1 MAGVGANLGT
11 GFVDVVPSMRGIQ
24 GKLSK
29 GLAAPAAAA
38 GGSAGRSMGSRMAS
52 TMGKVL
58 KTGVVVGGAAAGA
71 VAGAAL
77 LGGFKNAVSR
87 QNSKKVFTG
96 LYGSAKGAT
105 AVMKDLRNVAGK
117 SPIDYEAYLKA
128 GESLAYAGVKGKD
141 ATGTLKNVGKAI
153 VAAGGDSTKLDQA
166 MGGVMKAVNN
176 GGIAMM
182 DSLSM
187 ISESGVPILSGLAEK
202 FGQPIDKIKKMASE
216 GKINITDVMD
226 VMQKGTG
233 ETFQTMIKAGD
244 AASLSFGNQWKIA
257 KDNVI
262 NAVGSKMI
270 PLLDK
275 MAPVIGTIGNKLAGW
290 IENVDLSPMVGWFE
304 GIGKW
309 AGQLDFSSFD
319 NFTKS
324 LSGGGASSALSSIF
338 DSAKKL
344 APVFGELFVSVQKSA
359 PAFATLARG
368 GVDLL
373 AGALKFLAD
382 HMDMIVKALPF
393 IIGGI
398 VLWRTATALQTKVLA
413 FQAPILAASNAMRLT
428 ASIMEYRAA
437 AAKTVATAATTT
449 QTGAENVGLATKIR
463 TVAATIAQKTATV
476 ATSIATKAAAAGQW
490 LLNAALSA
498 NPIGLVIAGIAAL
511 VAGLVWFFTKTKV
524 GQAIIQSAWAGIKV
538 AIGAVTT
545 WFTGSVVPWIK
556 AAIGILVAGFKFF
569 KSAASLAWTGFK
581 IVLSTVWNWV
591 KTYVFNPI
599 AKVVSATIP
608 KAFGVMKSLVGAYIN
623 AWKLVINVAWSFVRD
638 KIFKPLK
645 HLVTVTIPAAFT
657 LFKNLVKSRME
668 NFRASILDKYSW
680 VKNHVFKPLKTFVTE
695 TIPGAFTNFK
705 NKIRDRMENF
715 RASIL
720 DKYSWVRDHVFSP
733 LRKLIKT
740 TVPNAFD
747 KGVKSIGTFW
757 SKLKKLA
764 AKPVNFVIDTVY
776 NNGIRKLWNP
786 IAGLIGKDKWKL
798 DKVNELKFATGGK
811 VWGPGTEKSDS
822 IPARLSRNEHVLTA
836 KDVRNLGGH
845 GGVYALRKAAQQG
858 WTPGLASGGTLSD
871 AARWLQKQNVRITE
885 FKGWGQNVGGH
896 SRNSQHYTGHAFDA
910 NAGPGGQ
917 NATEQRIFDNLV
929 PKLLSKFPGL
939 KVLWRV
945 KDHFDHLHVGTGPG
959 GKVGSGG
966 PGGGGSVWDMIPGLG
981 KLRDLKDKLK
991 NMSSGRFGEAM
1002 GGLGKKAISGLV
1014 DKAKSM
1020 ADWAGDAVDNVKDAG
1035 GKGLAYGKGQTW
1047 ATLRGLNWS
1056 QRKAMNYI
1064 VSKESGWDP
1073 KAQNPR
1079 STASGLPQMINS
1091 TARDMLGGAPASRF
1105 GVFDQLDGMKKY
1117 VNKFGGWEGAE
1128 KFWKSHHYYA
1138 QGGPVMPSSL
1148 SMLGGG
1154 MPKPHLFDDGGWL
1167 SDRMVAVH
1175 GTSRPDAVLTDS
1187 QWNDMHGI
1195 ARAVGTGDSGERQPV
1210 QVNFNFYGDVD
1221 SRQTAEKV
1229 IDDLSFEVRRQFQG
1243 GRYVGK

>member
-29 GLAAPAAAA
+29 GLRGPAAAA
-38 GGSAGRSMGSRMAS
+38 GGSAGKSMGSRMAS
-52 TMGKVL
+52 AAGRAI
-58 KTGVVVGGAAAGA
+58 KTGAVVGVAATGAA
-71 VAGAAL
+71 VGAAL
-77 LGGFKNAVSR
+77 VGGFKSAIA
-87 QNSKKVFTG
+87 QQGIQATMTG
-96 LYGSAKGAT
+96 LYDNAGKAAGTLKQI
-105 AVMKDLRNVAGK
+105 KDLSK
-117 SPIDYEAYLKA
+117 TSPIDYKAYGDA
-128 GESLAYAGVKGKD
+128 ANSLAYAGVEGKGAVKILD
-141 ATGTLKNVGKAI
+141 QVGWAITG
-153 VAAGGDSTKLDQA
+153 AGGGATELDRA
-166 MGGVMKAVNN
+166 MQGLLKGVNN
-176 GGIAMM
+176 GGVVMN
-182 DSLSM
+182 DTLGM
-187 ISESGVPILSGLAEK
+187 ISDSGYPIIDGLSAK
-202 FGQPIDKIKKMASE
+202 FGVGGDAIKKMAAE
-216 GKINITDVMD
+216 GKLSVEDVIDVMSNKFGPLVGKQID
-226 VMQKGTG
+226 GGK
-233 ETFQTMIKAGD
+233 EKAKTFGD
-244 AASLSFGNQWKIA
+244 TWLRV
-257 KDNVI
+257 KDNI
-262 NAVGSKMI
+262 SLAIGEKMI
-270 PLLDK
+270 PILEK
-275 MAPVIGTIGNKLAGW
+275 MSPILGTIGDKLAGW

-338 DSAKKL
+338 DSVKKL

-393 IIGGI
+393 IIGGLI
-398 VLWRTATALQTKVLA
+398 AWRAATAVQTKLLA
-413 FQAPILAASNAMRLT
+413 VQAPILAASNGLRLT
-428 ASIMEYRAA
+428 AAILEGRNARAKIA
-437 AAKTVATAATTT
+437 STGATAT

-680 VKNHVFKPLKTFVTE
+680 VKTHVFKPLKTFVTE
-695 TIPGAFTNFK
+695 TIPGAFTSFK
-705 NKIRDRMENF
+705 DKIKARMENF

-733 LRKLIKT
+733 LQKLIKT

-757 SKLKKLA
+757 DKLKKLA
-764 AKPVNFVIDTVY
+764 AKPVNFVIDTIY

-798 DKVNELKFATGGK
+798 DEVKELKFRTGGK
-811 VWGPGTEKSDS
+811 VWGAGTETSDS

-871 AARWLQKQNVRITE
+871 AARWLKNQDVRITE

-917 NATEQRIFDNLV
+917 NATEQRIFDRLV
-929 PKLLSKFPGL
+929 PKIHKLFPDL
-939 KVLWRV
+939 HTIWRAPG
-945 KDHFDHLHVGTGPG
+945 HYNHLHVGTGPG

-991 NMSSGRFGEAM
+991 NMASGRFGEAM

-1020 ADWAGDAVDNVKDAG
+1020 ADWAGDAVDNVKG
-1035 GKGLAYGKGQTW
+1035 GITKGVAYGKGQTW

-1138 QGGPVMPSSL
+1138 QGGPVAPSSL
-1148 SMLGGG
+1148 SMMSGK
-1154 MPKPHLFDDGGWL
+1154 MPSKPTVFDGGGWL
-1167 SDRMVAVH
+1167 TDRMVAVH
-1175 GTSRPDAVLTDS
+1175 GKRQPDAVLS
-1187 QWNDMHGI
+1187 QQQWSDVH
-1195 ARAVGTGDSGERQPV
+1195 RLAVDGGGEGRGGVNLTVNINGDI
-1210 QVNFNFYGDVD
+1210 D
-1221 SRQTAEKV
+1221 SRATAEKV
-1229 IDDLSFEVRRQFQG
+1229 VDDLSFEVKRIFRG
-1243 GRYVGK
+1243 GKYL

>member
-338 DSAKKL
+338 DSVKKL

-393 IIGGI
+393 IIGGLI
-398 VLWRTATALQTKVLA
+398 AWRAATALQTKVMM
-413 FQAPILAASNAMRLT
+413 FQAPIFAISNGLRLT
-428 ASIMEYRAA
+428 AAILEGRNARAKIA
-437 AAKTVATAATTT
+437 STGATVA
-449 QTGAENVGLATKIR
+449 QTGAENVSLATKVR
-463 TVAATIAQKTATV
+463 NVAATVAQRTATV

-556 AAIGILVAGFKFF
+556 AAIGILVSGFKFF
-569 KSAASLAWTGFK
+569 KAAATLAWNGFK
-581 IVLSTVWNWV
+581 TVLSTVWNWV

-608 KAFGVMKSLVGAYIN
+608 KAFGVMKSLVGAYID

-733 LRKLIKT
+733 LQKLIKT

-757 SKLKKLA
+757 DKLKKLA
-764 AKPVNFVIDTVY
+764 AKPVNFVIDTIY

-798 DKVNELKFATGGK
+798 DEVKELKFRTGGK
-811 VWGPGTEKSDS
+811 VWGAGTETSDS

-871 AARWLQKQNVRITE
+871 AARWLKNQDVRITE
-885 FKGWGQNVGGH
+885 FKGWGQNVGRH

-917 NATEQRIFDNLV
+917 NATEQRIFDRLV
-929 PKLLSKFPGL
+929 PKIHKLFPDL
-939 KVLWRV
+939 HTIWRAPG
-945 KDHFDHLHVGTGPG
+945 HYNHLHVGTGPG

-991 NMSSGRFGEAM
+991 NMASGRFGEAM

-1056 QRKAMNYI
+1056 QRRAMNYI

-1091 TARDMLGGAPASRF
+1091 TARAMLGGAPASRF

-1154 MPKPHLFDDGGWL
+1154 MPSKPTVFDGGGWL
-1167 SDRMVAVH
+1167 TDRMVAVH
-1175 GTSRPDAVLTDS
+1175 GKRQPDAVLS
-1187 QWNDMHGI
+1187 QQQWSDVH
-1195 ARAVGTGDSGERQPV
+1195 RLAVDGGGEGRGGVNLTVNINGDI
-1210 QVNFNFYGDVD
+1210 D
-1221 SRQTAEKV
+1221 SRATAEKV
-1229 IDDLSFEVRRQFQG
+1229 VDDLSFEVKRIFRG
-1243 GRYVGK
+1243 GKYL